1 VEYILH
7 LGILICFYTMLAQ
20 SLDLAAGKTGLVSLA
35 HAGFYGIGAYTAA
48 VLAVQFGRS
57 FWIALPIAM
66 LVSALTALLVSLFA
80 LRTTDD
86 YFIICTLG
94 VQIVMFSLMNNLMSL
109 TRGPLG
115 ISGIPPIQF
124 LDSKI
129 TGKTEFFII
138 SLLLTAVMWWLLKN
152 LSRSGFGK
160 TLIAISAMCA
170 AIPGALYAHYIAFID
185 PSSFTLNESIFILS
199 IVIIGGMGSLKGSF
213 IASSFMV
220 ILPEMLRFVGM
231 PDYMAANTRQIIY
244 GFILVVVM
252 MSGGKGISDLFTLRR
267 QRA

>member
-1 VEYILH
+1 
-7 LGILICFYTMLAQ
+7 MLAQ

-138 SLLLTAVMWWLLKN
+138 SLLLMAVMWWLLKN

-160 TLIAISAMCA
+160 TLIAIS
-170 AIPGALYAHYIAFID
+170 
-185 PSSFTLNESIFILS
+185 E
-199 IVIIGGMGSLKGSF
+199 
-213 IASSFMV
+213 
-220 ILPEMLRFVGM
+220 
-231 PDYMAANTRQIIY
+231 
-244 GFILVVVM
+244 
-252 MSGGKGISDLFTLRR
+252 
-267 QRA
+267 